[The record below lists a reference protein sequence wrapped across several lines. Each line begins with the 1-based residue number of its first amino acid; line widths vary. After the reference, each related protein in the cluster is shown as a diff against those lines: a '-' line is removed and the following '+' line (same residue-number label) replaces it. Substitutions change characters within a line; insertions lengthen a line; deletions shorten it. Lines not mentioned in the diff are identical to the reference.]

1 MSQKKDASDRLKSTL
16 NELDFAIEQWDRLTS
31 KPEGEQVC
39 RDTELQRKTS
49 SLLKELRTQILE
61 FETQPETTQEA
72 EPRKTSAAFSSPAQ
86 P

>member
-61 FETQPETTQEA
+61 FETEPEARQQGEA
-72 EPRKTSAAFSSPAQ
+72 LEPSAGLSSPQ
-86 P
+86 